1 MGSKFKPE
9 NNMNPG
15 PGQYEYALND
25 MSNHQGSNVK
35 IGTQKVRIDLFG
47 TDSRATQPGPG
58 AYQSPERKPKGFII
72 GAK

>member
-1 MGSKFKPE
+1 MGSKSKPDK
-9 NNMNPG
+9 NANPG

-25 MSNHQGSNVK
+25 MSNHCSTNVK

-47 TDSRATQPGPG
+47 TASAASLPGPG
-58 AYQSPERKPKGFII
+58 AYQSPEKKTRGFII